1 MLVVKQV
8 AELSLAFTC
17 SLDDNQ
23 AVVMIVFEDA
33 ATKEFVDLVE
43 VDASN
48 MFTVGDMSKP
58 LSTHVVSF
66 FEYSLI

>member
-1 MLVVKQV
+1 
-8 AELSLAFTC
+8 
-17 SLDDNQ
+17 
-23 AVVMIVFEDA
+23 MIVFEDA